1 MFGVLTMV
9 DVVLSGVA
17 DVPYYPIGIQM
28 YGGLRQ
34 GAEFP
39 CNHKHSFRDKPRTSY
54 GSTKRTRFDRR
65 AKPEQVSV
73 RVLGS
78 ETERTD
84 LLKVG

>member
-1 MFGVLTMV
+1 MI

-17 DVPYYPIGIQM
+17 DLPYYPIGIQM
-28 YGGLRQ
+28 YGGLDRVLNSLATTNIPSVTSHERAT
-34 GAEFP
+34 GVRSGHASIDAP
-39 CNHKHSFRDKPRTSY
+39 NHASR
-54 GSTKRTRFDRR
+54 
-65 AKPEQVSV
+65 E

>member
-1 MFGVLTMV
+1 MV

-28 YGGLRQ
+28 YGVSPE

-39 CNHKHSFRDKPRTSY
+39 CNRKCSSCGHE
-54 GSTKRTRFDRR
+54 R
-65 AKPEQVSV
+65 ATGVRSGHASIDAPNHASRE